1 MSLACVCPC
10 PGPRLRVRVGV
21 RNVFRGGHERNQA
34 GLVRRSG
41 MVMLEDVCVMGTAVE
56 PFREHVLG

>member
-1 MSLACVCPC
+1 M
-10 PGPRLRVRVGV
+10 RVRVGV